1 MPNKKHKSK
10 QSLKKKSNK
19 KSLDLI
25 KLPKQTSKTK
35 QNLNKTKTNLK
46 QETVLLIKA
55 FAFLALSLI
64 SLMKLGFVGENLNN
78 ALRCIVGDLN
88 ILLLVIL
95 IIVSIYEIFKRKQ
108 PKLDAETMISINLV
122 VTAITLLVS
131 IPSNKSSG
139 FVVFKEYI
147 KLLPKVFEESQFI
160 GYGHGGIIGAFV
172 YSLFSA
178 LFSPIGVYVIIILS
192 FVAAGVIYFK
202 PDEEKVKET
211 VKKEEP
217 IKKEFKMPTFNAK
230 DLLENKVLNKNENKA
245 KEVEKTIKDT
255 NVEDKGNEKIE
266 TKKLELP
273 KAKISENKQTNE
285 TKKAN
290 SPSLDVENVCEE
302 KPKYKLPSLNLLAA
316 QKETTNSA
324 NNKKAAVEAGVK
336 LIDVLNEFGINA
348 KLMETHIGPSVTKF
362 EIKPDTGVKV
372 SKISNLQNNIKMAL
386 AAKDI
391 RIEAPIP
398 SKNAVGVEIPNVD
411 KNIVGLKELLKK
423 VPEKYENKKLL
434 FALGKDLSG
443 QPVYGELN
451 KMPHLLIAGATGS
464 GKSVCVN
471 SIITSLLMRT
481 NPDEVKMLLIDPKKV
496 EFTCYRDIPHLIGP
510 IINEADEANAA
521 LKVIVEEMDRRYD
534 VFSKAGVRN
543 ITGYNEK
550 VDKFPEEGLKKMP
563 WVVVIIDELADLML
577 VAAKEVE
584 ASIQRI
590 TQLARAAGIHLVV
603 ATQRPSVDVITGL
616 IKANI
621 PSRIAFAV
629 SSAVDSRTIL
639 DQQGAERLLG
649 MGDMLYIPAGEQHPI
664 RVQGVYVSDDEVNKV
679 CEFTSNQ
686 CRPQFDDAFIRL
698 QMVKD
703 TIGFA
708 GGEIDDPLYEEAKDF
723 VIENQKA
730 STSFLQR
737 KFSIGYQRAARLIDL
752 MEDNGVVGPARGSK
766 PREVYMKK
774 QNLDLEEDLE

>member
-1 MPNKKHKSK
+1 MT
-10 QSLKKKSNK
+10 KKKSNGK
-19 KSLDLI
+19 KKNKNKSYNVVVKNPKKTSKKESKKTVNKNKINNTTKTLIIALILLTLSIMAILNLGIVGSLLKNILRCLIGRLSSIVLIITISLSIYTLI
-25 KLPKQTSKTK
+25 KRQMIKFETETLIASICLLLATLLLISMP
-35 QNLNKTKTNLK
+35 NNKTIGFDVFKTHILTLPQNFANAKHTTLGNGGLFGAFLYSIFS
-46 QETVLLIKA
+46 TLFSYAGIYVLVIILLIA
-55 FAFLALSLI
+55 S
-64 SLMKLGFVGENLNN
+64 
-78 ALRCIVGDLN
+78 C
-88 ILLLVIL
+88 
-95 IIVSIYEIFKRKQ
+95 
-108 PKLDAETMISINLV
+108 V
-122 VTAITLLVS
+122 V
-131 IPSNKSSG
+131 
-139 FVVFKEYI
+139 
-147 KLLPKVFEESQFI
+147 
-160 GYGHGGIIGAFV
+160 
-172 YSLFSA
+172 
-178 LFSPIGVYVIIILS
+178 
-192 FVAAGVIYFK
+192 YFK
-202 PDEEKVKET
+202 PDEEK
-211 VKKEEP
+211 
-217 IKKEFKMPTFNAK
+217 IKKDENKKIDDKKSNAVSK
-230 DLLENKVLNKNENKA
+230 ELLESKQLLNKPKSVEKQRKEIEKTIMDNTIDTSEDVDKVKSIKKNENNIEISNTNEESVA
-245 KEVEKTIKDT
+245 KTYQLPSISLLSTQKDT
-255 NVEDKGNEKIE
+255 
-266 TKKLELP
+266 
-273 KAKISENKQTNE
+273 S
-285 TKKAN
+285 N
-290 SPSLDVENVCEE
+290 ST
-302 KPKYKLPSLNLLAA
+302 A
-316 QKETTNSA
+316 
-324 NNKKAAVEAGVK
+324 NKKAAVDAGIK

-348 KLMETHIGPSVTKF
+348 TLMETHIGPSVTKF
-362 EIKPDTGVKV
+362 EIKPDSGVKV
-372 SKISNLQNNIKMAL
+372 NKISNLQNDIKMAL

-481 NPDEVKMLLIDPKKV
+481 NPEEVKMLLIDPKKV
-496 EFTCYRDIPHLIGP
+496 EFTCYKDIPHLIGP

-521 LKVIVEEMDRRYD
+521 LKVIVEEMDRRYNM
-534 VFSKAGVRN
+534 FATAGVRN
-543 ITGYNEK
+543 ISGYNEK

-563 WVVVIIDELADLML
+563 WIVVIIDELADLML

-629 SSAVDSRTIL
+629 SSAIDSRTIL

-664 RVQGVYVSDDEVNKV
+664 RVQGVYVSDDEVNQI
-679 CEFTSNQ
+679 CEFASKQ
-686 CRPQFDDAFIRL
+686 CRPQFDEAFIRL

-708 GGEIDDPLYEEAKDF
+708 GGEIDDPLYEEAKEF
-723 VIENQKA
+723 IIENQKA

-752 MEDNGVVGPARGSK
+752 MEDNGIVGPARGSK

-774 QNLDLEEDLE
+774 QDFNLNDDLE